1 MKLIRAARFAALV
14 LLVTYVF
21 TRLYLG
27 PGMDTSQAWPQ
38 RQEWLVAHS
47 LAWSLGGWL
56 WMLTIFAW
64 MLVLVALMHEYTPVH
79 RVSTM
84 LQSGLVLISAVLLLA
99 GVLVWG
105 HVLPRMAGPET
116 AGLADALALTFL
128 GGGLFMAGGV
138 TAWIGVDLALLEK
151 LPRLWLSLGVLA
163 GLAALPTP
171 FLLPRTE
178 LLHVGFLSLLVWCA
192 FLGSRTRL
200 PSAFPEYSP

>member
-1 MKLIRAARFAALV
+1 MKLIRASRFATLV
-14 LLVTYVF
+14 LIVTYAF
-21 TRLYLG
+21 SRLSLG

-64 MLVLVALMHEYTPVH
+64 MLLMVALMHEYTPVH
-79 RVSTM
+79 RVSTR

-99 GVLVWG
+99 GILVWSN
-105 HVLPRMAGPET
+105 VLPRMVTPET

-138 TAWIGVDLALLEK
+138 TAWVGVDLSLLEK
-151 LPRLWLSLGVLA
+151 LPRRWLSPGVLA
-163 GLAALPTP
+163 GLCVLPTP
-171 FLLPRTE
+171 FLLPRTG
-178 LLHVGFLSLLVWCA
+178 LLHVGFLALLVWCA

-200 PSAFPEYSP
+200 PSAFPEYNP